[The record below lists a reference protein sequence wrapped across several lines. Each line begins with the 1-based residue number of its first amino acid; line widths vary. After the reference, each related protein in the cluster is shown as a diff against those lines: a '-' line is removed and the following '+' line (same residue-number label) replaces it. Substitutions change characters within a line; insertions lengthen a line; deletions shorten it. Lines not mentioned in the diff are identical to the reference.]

1 MTQNIKFRLEDII
14 ECIVWKYHIYA
25 IIQLM
30 LCDIPRYLY
39 WVNTSLVVKQN
50 YCVSNLIRMRT
61 LRRNFLE
68 FSRPSNLFNVIRH
81 IITKLVR
88 ILVRVMKIYRFKHIF
103 K

>member
-39 WVNTSLVVKQN
+39 LGEYLTCCDTKLLFIKSNTYAYIK
-50 YCVSNLIRMRT
+50 T
-61 LRRNFLE
+61 E
-68 FSRPSNLFNVIRH
+68 FSKPSNLFNVIRH
-81 IITKLVR
+81 IITELVR
-88 ILVRVMKIYRFKHIF
+88 ILVRVMKIYRFIHIF